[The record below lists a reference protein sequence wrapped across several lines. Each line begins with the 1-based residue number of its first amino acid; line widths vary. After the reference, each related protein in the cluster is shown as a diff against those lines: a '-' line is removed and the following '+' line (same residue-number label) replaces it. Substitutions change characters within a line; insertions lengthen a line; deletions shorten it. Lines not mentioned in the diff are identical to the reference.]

1 MYTLPRRRA
10 PHTRCKCAFCATYLY
25 LLTCLLTDDGKAEGG
40 YFLVAETDGRSDVE
54 FCQALADAKGV
65 VATPM
70 SPFYATPFAEDDPCR
85 LVRLTVCKSRE
96 HVQRACDAL
105 SGGGAV

>member
-1 MYTLPRRRA
+1 MYTLPRRGPLTPDASARL
-10 PHTRCKCAFCATYLY
+10 CYILV
-25 LLTCLLTDDGKAEGG
+25 LTCLRTYDGKAEGG

-105 SGGGAV
+105 SGGRAV

>member
-1 MYTLPRRRA
+1 MQW
-10 PHTRCKCAFCATYLY
+10 CGCATYL
-25 LLTCLLTDDGKAEGG
+25 LVLTCLPTCDGKAEGG

>member
-1 MYTLPRRRA
+1 LRENTPVGA
-10 PHTRCKCAFCATYLY
+10 IC
-25 LLTCLLTDDGKAEGG
+25 KAEGG
-40 YFLVAETDGRSDVE
+40 YFLVAETDGRSDLE
-54 FCQALADAKGV
+54 FCQALAEAKGV

-85 LVRLTVCKSRE
+85 LVRLAVCKSRE

-105 SGGGAV
+105 GGGGAV

>member
-1 MYTLPRRRA
+1 MQVRV
-10 PHTRCKCAFCATYLY
+10 CATSTYLY
-25 LLTCLLTDDGKAEGG
+25 LLACLLSCDGKAEGG

>member
-1 MYTLPRRRA
+1 MCYILV
-10 PHTRCKCAFCATYLY
+10 
-25 LLTCLLTDDGKAEGG
+25 LTCLRTYDGKAEGG

>member
-1 MYTLPRRRA
+1 MQGVRLCYI
-10 PHTRCKCAFCATYLY
+10 LY
-25 LLTCLLTDDGKAEGG
+25 LLACLLAYDGKAEGG

-70 SPFYATPFAEDDPCR
+70 SPFYATPFAEDEPCR

>member
-1 MYTLPRRRA
+1 MYTLPRRGPLVPDASARL
-10 PHTRCKCAFCATYLY
+10 CYILV
-25 LLTCLLTDDGKAEGG
+25 LTCLLTCDGKAEGG